1 MILLT
6 GATGYVGGRLLT
18 ALQTAGRE
26 VRCLSRHPEHLV
38 SRTRGSTTTFTG
50 DVHDLGSLRKALKGV
65 RTAFYLVHS
74 MQDGRDF
81 ESLERKGAELF
92 AQAAREN
99 KVERIIFLG
108 GLGEDGSP
116 LSAHLR
122 SRHEVGRILSRFGGV
137 CLELRASIV
146 IGSGSISFEMVRALV
161 ERLPVMITPRWV
173 RTPTQPISVGN
184 LISVLVQSIDFP
196 LGKSTVLEIGG
207 RERTSYG
214 GIMQEYAR
222 QRRLTRFMIPVP
234 LLTPHLSGL
243 WLGLVTPVYARIGR
257 TLVKSMENP
266 TVVKENAV
274 ETIFRMVPDDV
285 AESIHAALRNED
297 HEMAETRWCDAVSSA
312 QVEGIWGGERFGT
325 RIVDSRSFN
334 SQSPLERCFDPI
346 RRLGGN
352 EGWYFANSLW
362 WLRGALDLLLGG
374 VGMRR
379 GRRHPTDIHV
389 GDVIDFWRVENF
401 EPNRLLRLRAEM
413 KLPGRAWLQFEV
425 NQTGDTVRV
434 TQTAIFDPLGTA
446 GLFYWYF
453 LYPIHSLIFTG
464 MLKGIQTRI
473 EKSG

>member
-18 ALQTAGRE
+18 ALQAAGRE

-38 SRTRGSTTTFTG
+38 SRTRGSTTTVAG
-50 DVHDLGSLRKALKGV
+50 DVHDLESLRIALKGV

-74 MQDGRDF
+74 MQDGGNF
-81 ESLERKGAELF
+81 ESLESKGAELF

-108 GLGEDGSP
+108 GLGEDGSR

-146 IGSGSISFEMVRALV
+146 IGSGSISFEMIRALV

-173 RTPTQPISVGN
+173 RTPTQPISVSD
-184 LISVLVQSIDFP
+184 LISVLVRSIDLP

-214 GIMQEYAR
+214 GIMKEYAL
-222 QRRLTRFMIPVP
+222 QRHLRRFMIPVP

-266 TVVKENAV
+266 TIVKENAV
-274 ETIFRMVPDDV
+274 ETIFRMVPDGV
-285 AESIHAALRNED
+285 AESIQSALRNED

-312 QVEGIWGGERFGT
+312 QIEGTWGGESFGT
-325 RIVDSRSFN
+325 RIVDTRSFN
-334 SQSPLERCFDPI
+334 TQSTLERCFDPI
-346 RRLGGN
+346 RRLGGR
-352 EGWYFANSLW
+352 EGWYYANALW
-362 WLRGALDLLLGG
+362 WLRGAVDLLLGG

-379 GRRHPTDIHV
+379 GRRHPTELKE
-389 GDVIDFWRVENF
+389 GDVIDFWRVERY
-401 EPNRLLRLRAEM
+401 EPHRLLRLRAEM
-413 KLPGRAWLQFEV
+413 KLPGRAWLQFEANEV
-425 NQTGDTVRV
+425 GNTVRV
-434 TQTAIFDPLGTA
+434 TQTAIFDSVGIA
-446 GLFYWYF
+446 GLCYWYC
-453 LYPIHSLIFTG
+453 LYPIHSFIFTG
-464 MLKGIQTRI
+464 MLKGIQSRI
-473 EKSG
+473 